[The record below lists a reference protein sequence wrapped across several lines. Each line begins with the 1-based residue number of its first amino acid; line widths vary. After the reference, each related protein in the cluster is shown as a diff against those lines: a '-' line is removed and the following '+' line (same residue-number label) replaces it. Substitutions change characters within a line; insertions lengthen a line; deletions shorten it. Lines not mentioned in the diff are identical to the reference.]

1 MAGPEGAPRIVLAVV
16 TGGHG
21 TRGEVRLKSFAEGP
35 AALTDYG
42 ALERSDGGAPLE
54 VVSLR
59 PTKDGL
65 IARFAGVSDRN
76 AADALRGVELSVPRH
91 RLPEPEPDEFYFA
104 DLVGLAAVRPDGEA
118 LGKVIAVHNFGAGDV
133 IEVELA
139 GSLET
144 IFVPFTREAVPEID
158 VAARRLIVDPPEGL
172 LEE

>member
-1 MAGPEGAPRIVLAVV
+1 MAGPEGSRIVLAVV

-21 TRGEVRLKSFAEGP
+21 IRGEVRLRSFAGDA
-35 AALTDYG
+35 AALTGYG

-54 VVSLR
+54 VVGLR

-65 IARFAGVSDRN
+65 IARFAGVGDRN

-104 DLVGLAAVRPDGEA
+104 DLVGIAAVRPDGEA
-118 LGKVIAVHNFGAGDV
+118 LGKVIAVHNYGAGDV
-133 IEVELA
+133 IEVQLA

-144 IFVPFTREAVPEID
+144 ILVPFTREAVPEID
-158 VAARRLIVDPPEGL
+158 VAAGRIVIDPPEGL

>member
-1 MAGPEGAPRIVLAVV
+1 MAGPEGSRIVLAVV

-21 TRGEVRLKSFAEGP
+21 IRGEVRLKTFAEDA

-54 VVSLR
+54 VVGVR
-59 PTKDGL
+59 PVKDGL
-65 IARFAGVSDRN
+65 VARFAGVSDRN
-76 AADALRGVELSVPRH
+76 AADGLKGVELSVPRE
-91 RLPEPEPDEFYFA
+91 RLPEPDADEFYFA
-104 DLVGLAAVRPDGEA
+104 DLVGLAAVRPDGTA

-144 IFVPFTREAVPEID
+144 ILVPFTREAVPEID
-158 VAARRLIVDPPEGL
+158 IAARRLVIDPPEGL

>member
-1 MAGPEGAPRIVLAVV
+1 MAGAEGSPRVVLAVV

-21 TRGEVRLKSFAEGP
+21 IRGEVRLKSFAEDP

-42 ALERSDGGAPLE
+42 PLERSDRGAPLE
-54 VVSLR
+54 VVALR

-65 IARFAGVSDRN
+65 IARFAGVGDRN
-76 AADALRGVELSVPRH
+76 AADALKGVELSVPRG
-91 RLPEPEPDEFYFA
+91 RLPEPGPDEFYFA

-144 IFVPFTREAVPEID
+144 ILVPFTREAVPEVD
-158 VAARRLIVDPPEGL
+158 VAAGRLVVDPPEGL
-172 LEE
+172 LDE

>member
-21 TRGEVRLKSFAEGP
+21 IRGEVRLKSFAGDS
-35 AALTDYG
+35 AALTGYG
-42 ALERSDGGAPLE
+42 PLERSDGGPPLE
-54 VVSLR
+54 VVGLR

-65 IARFAGVSDRN
+65 IARFAGVGDRN
-76 AADALRGVELSVPRH
+76 AADALKGVELSVPRE
-91 RLPEPEPDEFYFA
+91 RLPEPDPDEFYFA

-118 LGKVIAVHNFGAGDV
+118 LGTVVAVHNFGAGDV

-144 IFVPFTREAVPEID
+144 ILVPFTREVVPEID
-158 VAARRLIVDPPEGL
+158 VTARRLVIDPPEGL